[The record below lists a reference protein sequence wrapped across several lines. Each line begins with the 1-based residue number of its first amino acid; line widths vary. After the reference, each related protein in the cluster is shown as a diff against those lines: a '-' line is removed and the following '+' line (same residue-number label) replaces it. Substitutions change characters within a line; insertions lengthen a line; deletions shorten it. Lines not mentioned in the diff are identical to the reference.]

1 MTCFIHTADW
11 QLGRPFARIGDP
23 HKRSLVQ
30 QARIDVLDRI
40 GNLVQEHQARFVLVA
55 GDLFDTNT
63 PDRSTVA
70 AACGAIGRIGVP
82 VIVIPGNHDH
92 AGAGSIW
99 EQDFFLREQAALA
112 PNTRILLNCE
122 AMELEDAVIYPC
134 PLHRRSHAVDPT
146 TWLRNG
152 EAFQTGVPDKPRIV
166 MAHGSTQAFHSDI
179 DDEESMGI
187 ASNLLTIDRLPMDE
201 IDYIAL
207 GDWHGTK
214 QINSKTWYSGTPEI
228 DRFPKGTDNQPGQ
241 TLIVNA
247 QRGENPIV
255 DVVRTGRLNW
265 QETAFEF
272 CSDDNIEP
280 FKQQMNEL
288 VAQRTNADLLK
299 LTLIG
304 SLSITATSELDALLE
319 SYDARL
325 LRLKLSNRTTIA
337 PSEEELD
344 QLARND
350 LNPLISSVAQ
360 QLIELK
366 NRPDSEKAETATLA
380 LKMLY
385 SATRQEMNT

>member
-11 QLGRPFARIGDP
+11 QVGKPFARIGDP

-40 GNLVQEHQARFVLVA
+40 GSLAQEHQARFVLVA

-112 PNTRILLNCE
+112 PNMRILLNCE
-122 AMELEDAVIYPC
+122 ALELEDAVIYPC
-134 PLHRRSHAVDPT
+134 PLQRRSHVVDPT
-146 TWLRNG
+146 AWLRNS
-152 EAFQTGVPDKPRIV
+152 EAFQTGAPDKPRIV
-166 MAHGSTQAFHSDI
+166 MAHGSIQAFHSD
-179 DDEESMGI
+179 DEDETMGLS
-187 ASNLLTIDRLPMDE
+187 SNLLNIDRLPMDE
-201 IDYIAL
+201 IDYVAL

-241 TLIVNA
+241 TLVVNA
-247 QRGENPIV
+247 QRGKNPIV
-255 DVVRTGRLNW
+255 DVVKTGRLNW
-265 QETAFEF
+265 QETVFELG
-272 CSDDNIEP
+272 SDDSIEP

-299 LTLIG
+299 LTLTG

-325 LRLKLSNRTTIA
+325 LRLKLSNHTTIA

-360 QLIELK
+360 QLIDLK
-366 NRPDSEKAETATLA
+366 NQPDSEKAETAALA

-385 SATRQEMNT
+385 AATRQENNA